1 MASDAASPVKREGT
15 SGLMLPVLL
24 LKNYLHYLSRRPI
37 SASNVHFKTGR
48 IASLQSLAPL
58 LLEADDADVRRAA
71 RMLRTLTPES
81 MTRLAPE
88 IQRMIHP
95 WKEQALPRWVVV
107 TGDGPDDEFFHGIRN
122 ALMVLGQGIGIGDE
136 IMTFPLAGCLR
147 RRMDPDAHLHVLSSY
162 RELWRDVEGVDSDG
176 LYGGLLEVVETIR
189 SGQYDMV
196 AVVDFE
202 RPGLASAMCLESGA
216 SRYVEM
222 AMGSREMSALDGR
235 RGWQGQLAQPKAYF
249 TNLYHNMQRIR
260 RWFGDEGTGTGLRR
274 AAGSAPAASDPSD
287 PLDALDS
294 VDRRG
299 RELTIYVSPFTS
311 KEDPS
316 ERYWSQLLHGML
328 PEELGPGERVK
339 LWIDSGANPATRA
352 FAQSLAGTVQGLV
365 YDGVTCEPVASLGLG
380 GSLLSLADA
389 MRRIEQA
396 DMVVTADSFPAHA
409 GQLYGKLTFVLAR
422 DGVENWRSPARGNF
436 YVRASAPLE
445 RIGAQLRMLLHD
457 LTGVGNDS
465 AQAPGKARC
474 DADILALAHAAA
486 RLTDAIAAFDGEAA
500 DAAGPGAAQAWAD
513 CRACLLA
520 ALDGAPEWP
529 EGQDV
534 LLIDHD
540 YRALMP
546 EVSGA
551 SIDLTGYREH
561 MACRWAECENSNL
574 LKYAYWRR
582 KAALNTIRHAAEPA
596 VQTENAAEIQE
607 PQLAAEGVPA

>member
-1 MASDAASPVKREGT
+1 MASEAASPVKREGT

-58 LLEADDADVRRAA
+58 LLEADDPDVRRAA

-107 TGDGPDDEFFHGIRN
+107 TGDGPDDEFFRGIKN

-147 RRMDPDAHLHVLSSY
+147 RRMDPEAHLHVLSSY
-162 RELWRDVEGVDSDG
+162 RELWRDVEGVDSQG

-202 RPGLASAMCLESGA
+202 RPGLASAMCLEAGA

-235 RGWQGQLAQPKAYF
+235 RGWQVQLAQPKAYF

-260 RWFGDEGTGTGLRR
+260 RWFGDYGTCTGLRR
-274 AAGSAPAASDPSD
+274 EEGSAPTG
-287 PLDALDS
+287 DALDS
-294 VDRRG
+294 VTRRG
-299 RELTIYVSPFTS
+299 RDLTIYVSPFTS

-328 PEELGPGERVK
+328 PDELGPGERVK

-365 YDGVTCEPVASLGLG
+365 YDGVICEPVASLGLG
-380 GSLLSLADA
+380 GSLLSLTDA

-436 YVRASAPLE
+436 YLRASAPLE

-457 LTGVGNDS
+457 LTGVGNDL
-465 AQAPGKARC
+465 AQEAGKARC
-474 DADILALAHAAA
+474 DADILTLANAAA

-500 DAAGPGAAQAWAD
+500 TDAGAEAEQAWAD
-513 CRACLLA
+513 CRACLMA
-520 ALDGAPEWP
+520 ALDGAAEWP
-529 EGQDV
+529 AGQDA

-540 YRALMP
+540 YRELMP
-546 EVSGA
+546 EVSAA
-551 SIDLTGYREH
+551 SLELAGYREH

-582 KAALNTIRHAAEPA
+582 KAALCGAECG
-596 VQTENAAEIQE
+596 VQTETADSTPAKIQE
-607 PQLAAEGVPA
+607 PQLAAEGVTA